1 MIRAIIEF
9 LITLENGMLIRK
21 RCLKLSQSNDSLWG
35 LHTENG
41 RVKKMREIVKFGLSA
56 LSCFFFARAFFNL
69 MKILKYLYEKKKGN
83 S

>member
-1 MIRAIIEF
+1 MIRAIMEF
-9 LITLENGMLIRK
+9 LITLENGMLVRK

-35 LHTENG
+35 LHTEN
-41 RVKKMREIVKFGLSA
+41 RRIKKDERDCFGLSA

-69 MKILKYLYEKKKGN
+69 MKILKYLYEKKKEN